1 MANELIPAARVE
13 DADDRIHRDL
23 YDKVNE
29 NTNAVSALRATV
41 EVLTN
46 QNERF
51 FQLIEKKDENF
62 MKALRWFG
70 WLVAAIV
77 LALLAALIYGAIG
90 ADGLKAV
97 RESLPAAPQQ
107 SRQTATSSEPMPWT
121 DDVAAWF
128 RRDFYR
134 RA

>member
-1 MANELIPAARVE
+1 MANEFITAAQAT
-13 DADDRIHRDL
+13 DAYDMIHRDL
-23 YDKVNE
+23 YDKINS
-29 NTNAVSALRATV
+29 NTNAVAALTAEV
-41 EVLTN
+41 NVLTK

-62 MKALRWFG
+62 MKCLNWFG

-97 RESLPAAPQQ
+97 RETLPAEPKNG
-107 SRQTATSSEPMPWT
+107 RRATTTSEPMPWT

-128 RRDFYR
+128 RRGEF
-134 RA
+134 AA